1 MPLSFLR
8 YLSFAKI
15 GNVFIVLLAYGLS
28 RLLRRP
34 IVWGRPFSLNLEV
47 TNHCNLRCRECPS
60 GQGTL
65 TRPKGYLKYD
75 DFVAWLGQFQDRL
88 VHLTLYFQGEP
99 FLHPDLLKM
108 VAHAHQQR
116 IHVQVSTNGH
126 FFTDDET
133 CRRIIDSGLGTLI
146 VSLDGITERSYRVY
160 RQGGSLL
167 QVLDGLE
174 RFATVRRRCNS
185 RTPRLLLQFL
195 VLKHNE
201 KEIPQVL
208 ELGLCLGA
216 DRVMLKSAQVYNFDD
231 IEEIL
236 PMRRQFRRYVKGPE
250 GVWKLIGE
258 VRNTCLRLWNS
269 TLVTWDGKVL
279 PCCYDKDA
287 DHALGDLRTESFTAI
302 WRNQR
307 YQDFRQ
313 QVLSNR
319 PGMEMCAN
327 CGEGLK
333 VYG

>member
-1 MPLSFLR
+1 MPLSFFR
-8 YLSFAKI
+8 YLSFIKI
-15 GNVFIVLLAYGLS
+15 CNVIIVLLAYTVS

-65 TRPKGYLKYD
+65 TRPMGYLRYD
-75 DFVAWLGQFQDRL
+75 DFVAWLAQFQDRL
-88 VHLTLYFQGEP
+88 IHLTLYFQGEP

-116 IHVQVSTNGH
+116 IHVQISTNGH
-126 FFTDDET
+126 FFTSDDF
-133 CRRIIDSGLGTLI
+133 CRQIIASGLGTLI
-146 VSLDGITERSYRVY
+146 VSLDGITETSYQAY

-174 RFATVRRRCNS
+174 RLAIVRRQLGS
-185 RTPRLLLQFL
+185 FTPRLHLQFL

-201 KEIPQVL
+201 HEIPKVL
-208 ELGLCLGA
+208 ELGRCLGA
-216 DRVMLKSAQVYNFDD
+216 DQVVLKSAQVYNFDD

-236 PMRRQFRRYVKGPE
+236 PMRRQFRRYEKTPE
-250 GVWKLIGE
+250 GGWRLKGD

-269 TLVTWDGKVL
+269 SLITWDGKVL

-287 DHALGDLRTESFTAI
+287 DHALGDLRAEPFTAI
-302 WRNQR
+302 WHNRH
-307 YQDFRQ
+307 YQEFRQ
-313 QVLSNR
+313 RVLSNR
-319 PGMEMCAN
+319 PGIDICAN

-333 VYG
+333 VFN